1 MSLGR
6 GGCIRAWVLGI
17 GDCEVQVDWNLLL
30 HQVNHSPY
38 PWPTSLWRSQESK
51 LVAFYLSSCYSSV
64 SLAKSQSARLK
75 TYCFFLLNQ
84 THGPSSSTFS
94 LILVRAMSPLLLF
107 SACKQESMG
116 EQQLLDDS
124 RDSLGPRLLVNIYIG
139 VEFEGTLSIGV
150 ELLAAHL
157 QVIYQERS
165 GA

>member
-1 MSLGR
+1 
-6 GGCIRAWVLGI
+6 
-17 GDCEVQVDWNLLL
+17 
-30 HQVNHSPY
+30 
-38 PWPTSLWRSQESK
+38 
-51 LVAFYLSSCYSSV
+51 
-64 SLAKSQSARLK
+64 
-75 TYCFFLLNQ
+75 
-84 THGPSSSTFS
+84 
-94 LILVRAMSPLLLF
+94 
-107 SACKQESMG
+107 MG

>member
-1 MSLGR
+1 MYL
-6 GGCIRAWVLGI
+6 RAEILCPI
-17 GDCEVQVDWNLLL
+17 KKAD
-30 HQVNHSPY
+30 
-38 PWPTSLWRSQESK
+38 
-51 LVAFYLSSCYSSV
+51 
-64 SLAKSQSARLK
+64 LK

-124 RDSLGPRLLVNIYIG
+124 RASLGPRLLVNIYIG